1 MARKKRLRPDNVSGS
16 KSGPG
21 AGVTPPPVLDPARS
35 PPRTTAPARLGLPL
49 EVDGAGT
56 VAILAL
62 IMFLAPALGVP
73 TEEML
78 QDTLKSIII
87 SFGALGAGL
96 LFFWRVQRRDSLRWH
111 AVVVLPLLLMAYALG
126 SMAWSHTYLAGVEA
140 VRWFVFALLLWLGL
154 NTLTRER
161 LPLLAWGIHGGAVL
175 ASLWAVLQFW
185 VDFGLFPQ
193 GPHPASTFV
202 NRNFFAE
209 FAVCT
214 LPFSALLIARARQS
228 ARAALLA
235 ASTGLVIVAILMTG
249 TRGALIVLWLQLAL
263 ALPLMGWLYRRQF
276 AFTGWPRNT
285 QVLVVAVLVG
295 AVIGLGLIPTGDAKI
310 AAEGRG
316 LTALERGFTRT
327 ASISTADPSLG
338 VRMVMWR
345 ATGRMIQ
352 HHPLAGVGAG
362 AWENEEPLYQDE
374 GSQLETDYYVHNEIL
389 QLLAEYGLVGWLFL
403 LGLVAYLL
411 AASWDTLS
419 ARAAPAQAEAPWRA
433 VFLCSLLSLLIVSN
447 IGFPWRMAATGA
459 LFALCLAG
467 LAASDARLGWS
478 VPWSAMRL
486 PWSLR
491 RSQVAAVLMIACI
504 ALAVFITR
512 RAADAEYKIVHAT
525 RLALSISASGK
536 PNDPRW
542 NATKAEMLKLVREG
556 IAVNPHYRKITP
568 MVADELARW
577 GDWKDATWI
586 WESVLSSRPH
596 VVAILANVARGYTI
610 MGQPAQAL
618 AYLERAKKIQ
628 PRAPAVRS
636 LEVILLSRTGQD
648 AQALSLARQAIAD
661 NIYDYDLANASF
673 VLAWRAGDYDLAVRA
688 MRLRMAGWP
697 ASRAEGYFQLG
708 TMYDTGLHDTDQALA
723 AFKQALA
730 LATDTDR
737 QALLPRIPPAYAARL
752 GLSKEAPAAPPAP
765 QTSANKG

>member
-16 KSGPG
+16 KSSPG
-21 AGVTPPPVLDPARS
+21 AGAAMPPVLDPARS
-35 PPRTTAPARLGLPL
+35 PPGTAPARLGLPL
-49 EVDGAGT
+49 EVEGAGT
-56 VAILAL
+56 VTIFAL
-62 IMFLAPALGVP
+62 IMFLAPALGVR

-78 QDTLKSIII
+78 QDTLKSIIV
-87 SFGALGAGL
+87 SFGALAAGL
-96 LFFWRVQRRDSLRWH
+96 LFFWQAQQRRDNLRWH

-140 VRWFVFALLLWLGL
+140 IRWFIFALLLWLGL
-154 NTLTRER
+154 NTMTRER
-161 LPLLAWGIHGGAVL
+161 LPLLACGIHGGAVV

-214 LPFSALLIARARQS
+214 LPFAALLLARARQS
-228 ARAALLA
+228 SQAVLLA

-263 ALPLMGWLYRRQF
+263 ALPAMGWLYRRQL
-276 AFTGWPRNT
+276 AFTGWARGT
-285 QVLVVAVLVG
+285 QALVVVVLVG
-295 AVIGLGLIPTGDAKI
+295 TVIGLGLIPTGDAKI
-310 AAEGRG
+310 AEEGRG
-316 LTALERGFTRT
+316 LNALERGVKRT
-327 ASISTADPSLG
+327 GSISAADPSLG
-338 VRMVMWR
+338 VRIVMWR
-345 ATGRMIQ
+345 ATGRIIQ
-352 HHPLAGVGAG
+352 RHPLAGVGAG

-419 ARAAPAQAEAPWRA
+419 VRTASAQAEAPWRA
-433 VFLCSLLSLLIVSN
+433 VFLSSLLSLLIVSN

-491 RSQVAAVLMIACI
+491 GSQVAALFMIACI

-512 RAADAEYKIVHAT
+512 QAADAERKIVHAT
-525 RLALSISASGK
+525 RLALTISASGK

-542 NATKAEMLKLVREG
+542 DATKTEMLDLVREG
-556 IAVNPHYRKITP
+556 IALNPHYRKITP

-577 GDWKDATWI
+577 GDWKDAIWI
-586 WESVLSSRPH
+586 WESVLSSRPN
-596 VVAILANVARGYTI
+596 VVAILANVARGYTV

-673 VLAWRAGDYDLAVRA
+673 VLAWRAGDYDLAVSA

-752 GLSKEAPAAPPAP
+752 GLPKGAPAAPPAP